1 MLKCNAII
9 FKGLKVLSDEETIKE
24 ILKYNKSISRFGDG
38 EYKLMFGKSIGFQK
52 VNKIISNRL
61 IKIFKNNQKNL
72 LVGINFPY
80 KIKDLN
86 RLSSKGK
93 WRRFFKEYKFNL
105 AKLINKKKI
114 YYSSTISRFYIRYK
128 NKNNK
133 KISKFINKLKKI
145 WEKKDILIIEGMLS
159 RLGVGNN
166 LFDNAKSIKRII
178 CPSFNSF
185 KVYNKIIKSVKILK
199 EKRLILI
206 ALGPTATILA
216 YDLYILGYQAI
227 DIGHVDIEYEWF
239 LRKVK
244 RRIPI
249 NNKFVYEARRTKSHF
264 TKVNDSKYY
273 KQIISYILK

>member
-1 MLKCNAII
+1 
-9 FKGLKVLSDEETIKE
+9 
-24 ILKYNKSISRFGDG
+24 
-38 EYKLMFGKSIGFQK
+38 MFGKNIGFQK

-80 KIKDLN
+80 KIRDLN
-86 RLSSKGK
+86 RIYSKSY
-93 WRRFFKEYKFNL
+93 WRGFFQKYKFNL
-105 AKLINKKKI
+105 AKFINKKNI

-128 NKNNK
+128 KTNNK
-133 KISKFINKLKKI
+133 KILKFIKELKKI
-145 WEKKDILIIEGMLS
+145 WEKKDILIVEGMFS

-178 CPSFNSF
+178 CPYLNSF
-185 KVYNKIIKSVKILK
+185 KVYNKILKSIKTIK

-216 YDLYILGYQAI
+216 YDLFILGYQAI
-227 DIGHVDIEYEWF
+227 DIGHADIEYEWF
-239 LRKVK
+239 LRKAK
-244 RRIPI
+244 RKIPI
-249 NNKFVYEARRTKSHF
+249 NNKFVLEVRRTKYHF

-273 KQIISYILK
+273 KQIISYIK